1 MIAIQLDFLKT
12 PAQCFEEKIVS
23 DLEKVRKS
31 GDAVRKGTYA
41 RLNEQ
46 KKEIDDLKSRLVILE
61 RFICKIETPKKLIE
75 FKGPLFDHMKLK
87 GNL

>member
-12 PAQCFEEKIVS
+12 PQQCFEERIAS
-23 DLEKVRKS
+23 DLDKVRKS

-46 KKEIDDLKSRLVILE
+46 KKEIDDLKNRLEILE
-61 RFICKIETPKKLIE
+61 RFICKSEPSKKLVE
-75 FKGPLFDHMKLK
+75 FEGPLFEYLRKTE
-87 GNL
+87 